1 VRALLANEPDVQLVG
16 QALNGKQVL
25 EELEKNHVDIVL
37 LDVNMPEMDGIET
50 TRTIRQRG
58 KDVKIVMLTMHNN
71 PEFIFGLMNAG
82 ANGYIL
88 KNTGKEEL
96 MEAIQAV
103 FTGKTFYSKEVS
115 ETILQN
121 FSKRP
126 AEQKADAVHLTEREK
141 EVLTCLVKGMSYK
154 LIADACFISV
164 DTVRGHIKN
173 IYEKLQVHSKSEAV
187 VKAIRGKI
195 V

>member
-1 VRALLANEPDVQLVG
+1 MINVIIADDHQMFIDGVRALLANEPDVQLVG

-103 FTGKTFYSKEVS
+103 FTGK
-115 ETILQN
+115 
-121 FSKRP
+121 P
-126 AEQKADAVHLTEREK
+126 
-141 EVLTCLVKGMSYK
+141 
-154 LIADACFISV
+154 
-164 DTVRGHIKN
+164 
-173 IYEKLQVHSKSEAV
+173 
-187 VKAIRGKI
+187 
-195 V
+195 